1 MLKIENLNKNL
12 QIFQLKNI
20 NMHIPKGYIC
30 GLIGENGAGKSS
42 LIKTITDMYRR
53 DSGRVFVDGMEFD
66 ENEAAVKDI
75 LGLVADWLPYDE
87 GLSALATAKTYG
99 GLYSRFDMNLFLEY
113 LDRFRVPKDKKIKK
127 LSRGMKT
134 KFQLALALSHGAELF
149 LFDEPTAG
157 FDTDFRAEFLNICM
171 DIISD
176 GRKTILFSTHLTKDL
191 DRAADYIAFMQ
202 NGELLFTESKEK
214 LLDRFM
220 YVQAE
225 NYKLKLIP
233 KNAVVYASEGAYGGS
248 ALVANSR
255 RIVLDEAY
263 EKRQPTIGELMYG
276 FVKGGQKHAEDIVKE
291 YL

>member
-1 MLKIENLNKNL
+1 MLKIENLNKNF
-12 QIFQLKNI
+12 QTFQLKNI
-20 NMHIPKGYIC
+20 NMCIPNGYIC

-42 LIKTITDMYRR
+42 LIKTIIDMYRK
-53 DSGRVFVDGMEFD
+53 DSGSVFVNGMEFD
-66 ENEAAVKDI
+66 ENEAEIKDI
-75 LGLVADWLPYDE
+75 LGLVADWLPFDE
-87 GLSALATAKTYG
+87 SLSPLATAKTYG
-99 GLYSRFDMNLFLEY
+99 GLYSQFDMNLFLEY

-157 FDTDFRAEFLNICM
+157 FDTDFRTEFLNICM

-191 DRAADYIAFMQ
+191 DKAADYIAFMQ

-214 LLDRFM
+214 LLDRFI

-233 KNAVVYASEGAYGGS
+233 KAAVVYASEGAYGGN
-248 ALVANSR
+248 ALVVNSR
-255 RIVLDEAY
+255 RVALDGAY
-263 EKRQPTIGELMYG
+263 EKRRPTVGELMYG

-291 YL
+291 YM

>member
-1 MLKIENLNKNL
+1 MLKIENLNKNF
-12 QIFQLKNI
+12 QTFQLKNI
-20 NMHIPKGYIC
+20 NMQIPKGYIC

-42 LIKTITDMYRR
+42 LIKTIIDMYRK
-53 DSGRVFVDGMEFD
+53 DSGSVFVNGMEFD
-66 ENEAAVKDI
+66 ENEAEIKDM
-75 LGLVADWLPYDE
+75 LGLVADWLPFDE
-87 GLSALATAKTYG
+87 SLSPLATAKIYG
-99 GLYSRFDMNLFLEY
+99 NLYSRFDMNLFLEY

-157 FDTDFRAEFLNICM
+157 FDTDFRAEFLDICM

-176 GRKTILFSTHLTKDL
+176 GSKTILFSTHLTKDL
-191 DRAADYIAFMQ
+191 DKAADYIAFMQ
-202 NGELLFTESKEK
+202 NGSLLFTESKES

-233 KNAVVYASEGAYGGS
+233 KSAVVYASEGAYGGS
-248 ALVANSR
+248 ALIVNSR
-255 RIVLDEAY
+255 QIALDRAY
-263 EKRQPTIGELMYG
+263 EKRRPTVGELMYG

-291 YL
+291 YM